1 MNHASS
7 HTNALGRGTPEIN
20 REVGIEII
28 REDRDSKTSSPTS
41 QPAEVRAA
49 QAIPAILG
57 NLQEVEGKFHKI
69 IFRAV
74 VDLYQAAHEE
84 EIHEWRVEDK
94 PTPPVRVEKKKWF
107 NF

>member
-7 HTNALGRGTPEIN
+7 HANALGRGTEQIN
-20 REVGIEII
+20 KEVGIEII
-28 REDRDSKTSSPTS
+28 RDSEIPSTTS

-84 EIHEWRVEDK
+84 EIHEWRVDDK
-94 PTPPVRVEKKKWF
+94 PAPAMPGEKKKRWF
-107 NF
+107 S